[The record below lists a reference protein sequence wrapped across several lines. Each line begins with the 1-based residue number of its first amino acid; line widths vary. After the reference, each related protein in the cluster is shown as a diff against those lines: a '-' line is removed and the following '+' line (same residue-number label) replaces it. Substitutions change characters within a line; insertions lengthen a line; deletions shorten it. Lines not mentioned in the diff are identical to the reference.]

1 MAEHTTPL
9 NIMVAG
15 IYWSG
20 SGAVVD
26 YLKGH
31 PDCFVPRGE
40 FTDFK
45 RSGRIG
51 SMLEAATA
59 QRAKWLAR
67 GMWLETRL
75 GKLPAARLKAA
86 KGKAQASM
94 PLKEQVGHHRLKL
107 EYLGKYRRHLGNN
120 GSHTDA
126 TIWNQWL
133 QAVGLAQA
141 AGKPAI
147 VWNQPIWVGKHEH
160 IWPAVFQPYKLIVV
174 HRDPVDQFAEVVRQG
189 KIGKRKS
196 DPAFNDDEKDDIAYV
211 LTGIRAKIKSLRALA
226 DQLGRKQILLIS
238 FERFVKDHGSEAQ
251 RLCDFL
257 SLPESQTPSAPFD
270 PSISILNIGI
280 GQTEAIQT
288 MLAPYQNLVDELY
301 QLRHQLDSLQ

>member
-67 GMWLETRL
+67 GMWLQRTLR
-75 GKLPAARLKAA
+75 
-86 KGKAQASM
+86 S
-94 PLKEQVGHHRLKL
+94 
-107 EYLGKYRRHLGNN
+107 
-120 GSHTDA
+120 
-126 TIWNQWL
+126 
-133 QAVGLAQA
+133 
-141 AGKPAI
+141 
-147 VWNQPIWVGKHEH
+147 
-160 IWPAVFQPYKLIVV
+160 
-174 HRDPVDQFAEVVRQG
+174 
-189 KIGKRKS
+189 
-196 DPAFNDDEKDDIAYV
+196 
-211 LTGIRAKIKSLRALA
+211 AKIR
-226 DQLGRKQILLIS
+226 R
-238 FERFVKDHGSEAQ
+238 
-251 RLCDFL
+251 
-257 SLPESQTPSAPFD
+257 SASD
-270 PSISILNIGI
+270 
-280 GQTEAIQT
+280 
-288 MLAPYQNLVDELY
+288 
-301 QLRHQLDSLQ
+301 R